1 MNKPSAIALLT
12 ILVSLYFIISGLI
25 KMSKHPS
32 GTFLHSFGI
41 LLLLAGVAGTV
52 WKLAEI
58 KKK

>member
-1 MNKPSAIALLT
+1 MAFLT
-12 ILVSLYFIISGLI
+12 ILISLYFIISGLL

-32 GTFLHSFGI
+32 GTFFHSLGI

-58 KKK
+58 RKK